1 MTLPILRTAAL
12 VALLGAAAT
21 AASASDPQVTLK
33 DGRVTIVA
41 DNVPVR
47 KILEDWA
54 RVGQIRIVNLEKLTG
69 PPVTLRLENV
79 PERDALG
86 VLLRSAAGY
95 LAAPRNTDVPGASR
109 FDRIMILAT
118 SRPPAA
124 SSASAPPSGQTPQ
137 PLVPQPAADDSA
149 DPDENGDLV
158 QPPQPGMMPPGMPGA
173 QGPLQLPPN
182 PVPFPGTADPNDQ
195 TTPPQQPLT
204 LPRPG
209 VVPVPQQTAQPGA
222 YPAGT
227 PGVATVP
234 GAPTA
239 VIPAPGTIQ
248 KPPPKKPGGE
258 S

>member
-1 MTLPILRTAAL
+1 MPLPVLRTVAL
-12 VALLGAAAT
+12 VTLLGAAAAPA
-21 AASASDPQVTLK
+21 AASDLQVTVK

-47 KILEDWA
+47 RILEDWA
-54 RVGQIRIVNLEKLTG
+54 RVGQIRIINLDKLTG

-95 LAAPRNTDVPGASR
+95 LAAPRTTDVPGVSR
-109 FDRIMILAT
+109 FDRILILAT
-118 SRPPAA
+118 SRAPAA
-124 SSASAPPSGQTPQ
+124 SSASAPSGGQAPQ
-137 PLVPQPAADDSA
+137 PLVPQPPADDPNE
-149 DPDENGDLV
+149 PDEGGELLPS
-158 QPPQPGMMPPGMPGA
+158 PPPGMMPPGVPGM
-173 QGPLQLPPN
+173 QGPLQLQPN
-182 PVPFPGTADPNDQ
+182 PVPFQGTADANDQ
-195 TTPPQQPLT
+195 PAPPQQPLT

-209 VVPVPQQTAQPGA
+209 MVPMPQQTAQPGG
-222 YPAGT
+222 YPTA
-227 PGVATVP
+227 PGVPTLP

-239 VIPAPGTIQ
+239 VAPAPGATQ